1 MTKFSRKGYRVP
13 FQIRQ
18 SECIPLH
25 FAHHKPTMI
34 VPTSTYE
41 LMVAAVIDAI
51 RKNLK
56 LSPTVAIQLGVE
68 HDALMS
74 LYGQMFVRCLKVE
87 LRSVSE
93 STMQS
98 LVKRA
103 EDGESLVALSDEF
116 HFGSFKFAK
125 LYLEAIGLGHV
136 QLSSIMTD
144 PNQIQD
150 HRLKKELLQL
160 LEMDPV
166 CSHELEQLKECLG
179 REYEELLIN
188 LLNQKKMCFETEQ
201 ELRSRGKPK
210 TPDILF
216 LIPMAIKCN
225 ATDVRDNGF
234 PSSGAASGSR
244 SLYQEDNTRNNT
256 MNGSETPMYSQQTK
270 VVINWIDSKAM
281 FADAAT
287 FKENL
292 DQFRGYNNRYGR
304 GMVIYWHGFVE
315 DVGTLLSD
323 DMIILRDH
331 FPEEWT
337 FPTGEVAD
345 GRVPAFDNVPY

>member
-1 MTKFSRKGYRVP
+1 M
-13 FQIRQ
+13 I
-18 SECIPLH
+18 IPI
-25 FAHHKPTMI
+25 A
-34 VPTSTYE
+34 TYN
-41 LMVAAVIDAI
+41 LMVTAVKDAI
-51 RKNLK
+51 SSNRK
-56 LSPTVAIQLGVE
+56 LSPLVAARLGVE
-68 HDALMS
+68 HDALVS
-74 LYGQMFVRCLKVE
+74 LYGQMFVRSLKVE
-87 LRSVSE
+87 IRSVTE
-93 STMQS
+93 EKMQS
-98 LVKRA
+98 IVRRV
-103 EDGESLVALSDEF
+103 ESGESLVTISDEF

-125 LYLEAIGLGHV
+125 LYLEATGLGNI

-144 PNQIQD
+144 PHQIKDFRIRQ
-150 HRLKKELLQL
+150 ELLQL

-179 REYEELLIN
+179 REYEELLTS

-225 ATDVRDNGF
+225 PGDLHAQPF
-234 PSSGAASGSR
+234 PSSSAGGR
-244 SLYQEDNTRNNT
+244 SLYREDSLQDSRA
-256 MNGSETPMYSQQTK
+256 GPGGVSGLHSDRAEPPSHAASK

-304 GMVIYWHGFVE
+304 GMVIYWHGYVE
-315 DVGTLLSD
+315 DIGTVLND

-345 GRVPAFDNVPY
+345 GRVPAFDNISH

>member
-1 MTKFSRKGYRVP
+1 
-13 FQIRQ
+13 
-18 SECIPLH
+18 
-25 FAHHKPTMI
+25 MI
-34 VPTSTYE
+34 ISLVLYE
-41 LMVAAVIDAI
+41 RMVVAVRDAI
-51 RKNLK
+51 GNNSK
-56 LSPTVAIQLGVE
+56 LDPTISAEMGVE

-74 LYGQMFVRCLKVE
+74 LYGQMFVRNLKVE
-87 LRSVSE
+87 IRSISE
-93 STMQS
+93 EKMATIVQR
-98 LVKRA
+98 VER
-103 EDGESLVALSDEF
+103 GESLVSISNEF

-125 LYLEAIGLGHV
+125 LYLEATGQGNL
-136 QLSSIMTD
+136 QLSSLITD
-144 PNQIQD
+144 PCQIKNARIR
-150 HRLKKELLQL
+150 HELLQL

-179 REYEELLIN
+179 REYEELLTN
-188 LLNQKKMCFETEQ
+188 LLSQKKMCFETEQ

-225 ATDVRDNGF
+225 FSDLKGQSF
-234 PSSGAASGSR
+234 PSSSSGHSV
-244 SLYQEDNTRNNT
+244 YQEENLQYSST
-256 MNGSETPMYSQQTK
+256 EAPATPGPAGGRSSAEPPSLAPTK

-315 DVGTLLSD
+315 DVGALLQD

-337 FPTGEVAD
+337 FPTGEPAD
-345 GRVPAFDNVPY
+345 GRVPAFDNIQC

>member
-1 MTKFSRKGYRVP
+1 
-13 FQIRQ
+13 
-18 SECIPLH
+18 
-25 FAHHKPTMI
+25 
-34 VPTSTYE
+34 
-41 LMVAAVIDAI
+41 MVAA
-51 RKNLK
+51 R
-56 LSPTVAIQLGVE
+56 LGVE

-74 LYGQMFVRCLKVE
+74 LYGQVFVRCLKVE
-87 LRSVSE
+87 IRSVPE
-93 STMQS
+93 DKMQS
-98 LVKRA
+98 IVQRVNG
-103 EDGESLVALSDEF
+103 GESLVTISNEF

-125 LYLEAIGLGHV
+125 LYLEATGLGNI
-136 QLSSIMTD
+136 QLSSLMTD
-144 PNQIQD
+144 PFQIKDVRIRQ
-150 HRLKKELLQL
+150 ELLQL

-179 REYEELLIN
+179 REYEELLIT

-225 ATDVRDNGF
+225 SRDLPSQPF
-234 PSSGAASGSR
+234 PSSSSGGR
-244 SLYQEDNTRNNT
+244 SLYREDSIQDARAEQ
-256 MNGSETPMYSQQTK
+256 SDAPRLYSDHPEAPSHQASSK

-315 DVGTLLSD
+315 DIGSILND

-337 FPTGEVAD
+337 FPTGEAAD
-345 GRVPAFDNVPY
+345 GRVPAFDKIVF